1 MSDEDGL
8 QLSPQL
14 MQDLRDTLKK
24 HDARCSDDVL
34 SMQYLVAAAG
44 MMLSSYNNP
53 QMNKHDALHDLSGF
67 MHHVYDYMEQE
78 KVKRAAPPPQ
88 DAMGVW
94 KPGK

>member
-14 MQDLRDTLKK
+14 MQDMRDALKK
-24 HDARCSDDVL
+24 HDARCSDDML
-34 SMQYLVAAAG
+34 AMQYLVAAAG
-44 MMLSSYNNP
+44 MMLSSYDNAG
-53 QMNKHDALHDLSGF
+53 MNKHDALHDLSGF
-67 MHHVYDYMEQE
+67 MHHVYDYMEKE